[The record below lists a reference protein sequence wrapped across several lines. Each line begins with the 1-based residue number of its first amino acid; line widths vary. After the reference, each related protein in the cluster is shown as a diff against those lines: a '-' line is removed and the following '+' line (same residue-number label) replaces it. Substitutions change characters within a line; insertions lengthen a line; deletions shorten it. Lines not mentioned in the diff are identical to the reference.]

1 MSEPVV
7 ISSRAAEP
15 VGPYPHSRR
24 VGDMVYLSGVGSRI
38 RGQAAEP
45 DLDFETQ
52 CRQVFANVRS
62 ILEDSGSS
70 WERMVDVTVFLT
82 RMERDFPI
90 LNRLWLEAFPDPATR
105 PARTTVEVRSLP
117 TPIDIELKVIAL
129 VTQEGAA

>member
-1 MSEPVV
+1 MSEETV

-15 VGPYPHSRR
+15 VGAYPHARR
-24 VGDMVYLSGVGSRI
+24 VGDLVFLSGVGSRV
-38 RGQAAEP
+38 RGQAAVP
-45 DLDFETQ
+45 GLDFETQ
-52 CRQVFANVRS
+52 CRQVFANVRA

-90 LNRLWLEAFPDPATR
+90 FDRLWLDALPDPATR
-105 PARTTVEVRSLP
+105 PARTTIEVCSLP

-129 VTQEGAA
+129 VTRHS